1 MKVYVAKILL
11 CTSRLIEVFVL
22 RLVGFTDNIGKML
35 YIDTVSNTG
44 DWYRKHDY
52 SVIEADFTV
61 LIVTLVSLS

>member
-1 MKVYVAKILL
+1 
-11 CTSRLIEVFVL
+11 
-22 RLVGFTDNIGKML
+22 ML

-61 LIVTLVSLS
+61 LIVTFVSLS